1 MNGALPVMAP
11 ALPEIFLALAAMAM
25 LMLGVF
31 AKGEEKPRLFF
42 YAGAVLLVVTAALA
56 YLVTPKGGATIHA
69 FDGLFIQDGFARFM
83 KLMVL
88 GASAFTLAMA
98 RAWFEREKL
107 ARFEYPVLIMF
118 AALGMCMM
126 ISANDLMSLYLGLEL
141 QSLSLYVVAAYHRD
155 NARSTEAGLKYF
167 MLGALAS
174 GLLLFGMSLVYG
186 YAGATGFDA
195 IATVLEHGHAPIGV
209 QIGLAFILAGLAF
222 KVAAVPF
229 HMWTPDVYEGAPTPV
244 TAFFAI
250 APKLAAFAL
259 LIRVLSGPF
268 GHMLPQW
275 QPILV
280 LIAILSMT
288 VGAFGALG
296 QTNIK
301 RLMAYSSI
309 GHAGYAL
316 VGLAVGNQEGI
327 SGVLVY
333 LAIYLAMNMGAF
345 AVILAMRVKGR
356 AVEGIDD
363 LAGLARTNPLM
374 ALAMALFMFSMAGIP
389 PLAGF
394 FGKLYVFLAAVH
406 AGLYTLAILGVLT
419 SAVAAFYYLRIVK
432 VMYFDEPI
440 EALDKAIGRT
450 MSVVLT
456 VSTIVVA
463 FFFLVP
469 MPVMKIS
476 EAAAKTLFP
485 H

>member
-11 ALPEIFLALAAMAM
+11 AFPEIFLAVAAMAV

-31 AKGEEKPRLFF
+31 GKGEERPRLFF
-42 YAGAVLLVVTAALA
+42 YAGAILLVITAALA
-56 YLVTPKGGATIHA
+56 YLATPKGGATVHA
-69 FDGLFIQDGFARFM
+69 FDGLFVQDGFARFM
-83 KLMVL
+83 KLLVL

-107 ARFEYPVLIMF
+107 ARFEYPVLVMF
-118 AALGMCMM
+118 AALGMSVM
-126 ISANDLMSLYLGLEL
+126 ISANDLMSLYMGLEL
-141 QSLSLYVVAAYHRD
+141 QSLSLYVLAAYHRD

-186 YAGATGFDA
+186 YVGATGFEA
-195 IATVLEHGHAPIGV
+195 IAAVLSGGHAPVGA

-222 KVAAVPF
+222 KVAAAPF

-250 APKLAAFAL
+250 APKIAAFAL
-259 LIRVLSGPF
+259 ITRVLTGPF

-288 VGAFGALG
+288 IGGFGALG

-316 VGLAVGNQEGI
+316 VGLAVGNQEGV

-450 MSVVLT
+450 MGVVLT

-469 MPVMKIS
+469 MPVMRLS

>member
-229 HMWTPDVYEGAPTPV
+229 HMWTPDVYEGA
-244 TAFFAI
+244 
-250 APKLAAFAL
+250 
-259 LIRVLSGPF
+259 
-268 GHMLPQW
+268 
-275 QPILV
+275 
-280 LIAILSMT
+280 
-288 VGAFGALG
+288 
-296 QTNIK
+296 
-301 RLMAYSSI
+301 
-309 GHAGYAL
+309 
-316 VGLAVGNQEGI
+316 
-327 SGVLVY
+327 
-333 LAIYLAMNMGAF
+333 
-345 AVILAMRVKGR
+345 
-356 AVEGIDD
+356 
-363 LAGLARTNPLM
+363 
-374 ALAMALFMFSMAGIP
+374 
-389 PLAGF
+389 
-394 FGKLYVFLAAVH
+394 
-406 AGLYTLAILGVLT
+406 
-419 SAVAAFYYLRIVK
+419 
-432 VMYFDEPI
+432 
-440 EALDKAIGRT
+440 
-450 MSVVLT
+450 
-456 VSTIVVA
+456 
-463 FFFLVP
+463 
-469 MPVMKIS
+469 
-476 EAAAKTLFP
+476 
-485 H
+485 